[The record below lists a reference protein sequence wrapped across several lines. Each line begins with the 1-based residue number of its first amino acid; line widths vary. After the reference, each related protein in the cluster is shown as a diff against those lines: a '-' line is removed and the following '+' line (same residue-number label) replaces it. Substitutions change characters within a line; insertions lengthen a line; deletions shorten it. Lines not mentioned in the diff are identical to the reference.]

1 MSRDTSGIARVVLCC
16 GATLLTLTGC
26 GKHDQRS
33 ASAGGNENAP
43 HTVAWYEA
51 HPDVLRKDDKL
62 CAGQNPSLG
71 RAACQSVYS
80 AESSLAAVEMQ
91 NAAAKNGAADKP
103 HNHP

>member
-1 MSRDTSGIARVVLCC
+1 MSRVTSGIARMVLGCGAVVLM
-16 GATLLTLTGC
+16 LTGC

-51 HPDVLRKDDKL
+51 HPDMLRKDDKL
-62 CAGQNPSLG
+62 CAGQNLSLG
-71 RAACQSVYS
+71 RTACQNVYS
-80 AESSLAAVEMQ
+80 AESGLAAIEMQ
-91 NAAAKNGAADKP
+91 KAAAKNSAADKP